1 MIIEYLILFIIT
13 ALFQFILLTY
23 IGKDK
28 YKIKKEIKMIIPL
41 IAGILSLLIY
51 YKYGHTLK
59 IAKYILI
66 IQIILSITAVDLS
79 MKLIPDRLN
88 IALFV
93 IGIINLFVTKSYYS
107 GIMSFFISGLL
118 FLGLA
123 LITGGIGGGDVKLIA
138 PLGLIFGIIP
148 TLYLIC
154 YSFIVAGAVSIILM
168 ITKKAKMGTEI
179 ALAPYIGIATII
191 IIIGPLSQAL

>member
-1 MIIEYLILFIIT
+1 
-13 ALFQFILLTY
+13 
-23 IGKDK
+23 
-28 YKIKKEIKMIIPL
+28 
-41 IAGILSLLIY
+41 
-51 YKYGHTLK
+51 
-59 IAKYILI
+59 
-66 IQIILSITAVDLS
+66 
-79 MKLIPDRLN
+79 
-88 IALFV
+88 
-93 IGIINLFVTKSYYS
+93 
-107 GIMSFFISGLL
+107 MSFFISGLL